1 MSRISHGFSDI
12 ISRFVE
18 CNHALSLGVISARL
32 QLQKRYTM
40 AIMWL
45 CMCEIDQFFNLLA
58 NQWFIQLLWC
68 FSCWWIYVFSASTLT
83 FYLLFSLVCLR
94 FRHFFLNI
102 CFVLVLLKIL
112 GSGWRLLEIS
122 SCRPVE
128 DFSINWIART
138 HTNHKLDP
146 VDPQRALFPVMHHP
160 AYFDQCVLICAN
172 IGVVGIM
179 ATLWLNANAPST
191 RILANKKCLRR
202 HTRQQKRSTMA
213 RAFCVGEP
221 FLPTA
226 RWLVWGDA
234 PVGAFHLGSVCDL
247 DRASV
252 CVRVLCFSLNCIG

>member
-94 FRHFFLNI
+94 FRHFFKYLFCS
-102 CFVLVLLKIL
+102 CFV
-112 GSGWRLLEIS
+112 
-122 SCRPVE
+122 E
-128 DFSINWIART
+128 DTRQWVALTRNFFLRTGRRFFNQLNCT
-138 HTNHKLDP
+138 HTHK
-146 VDPQRALFPVMHHP
+146 PQAWSSWSTEGIVPCNASSSLLWSMRFDLREYWCRWEQWQHCGSTQTHRAH
-160 AYFDQCVLICAN
+160 AY
-172 IGVVGIM
+172 
-179 ATLWLNANAPST
+179 
-191 RILANKKCLRR
+191 
-202 HTRQQKRSTMA
+202 
-213 RAFCVGEP
+213 
-221 FLPTA
+221 
-226 RWLVWGDA
+226 
-234 PVGAFHLGSVCDL
+234 
-247 DRASV
+247 
-252 CVRVLCFSLNCIG
+252 